1 MSWDSKQYL
10 KFQRERTQPS
20 IDLADR
26 LAAQSP
32 AAVIDIGCG
41 PGNSTAILKKHYPN
55 AAVTGADNSDIME
68 WYKGTGLRP
77 YLEALSETDSAE
89 FERDVF
95 AEVQKAYPKQ
105 ANGEIIFRFP
115 RLFFKAEK

>member
-55 AAVTGADNSDIME
+55 AAVTGADNSENMVAAAREKYPDIE
-68 WYKGTGLRP
+68 FILCDASKDLNKLNRKFDIVFSNACIQWVPEHPKLLR
-77 YLEALSETDSAE
+77 EMAGQ
-89 FERDVF
+89 
-95 AEVQKAYPKQ
+95 VQ
-105 ANGEIIFRFP
+105 
-115 RLFFKAEK
+115 